1 MIDENPAADG
11 RAGVDF
17 DARPDSRRLR
27 DTPGHSR
34 HAPLPQKIGHFMRDH
49 DVKAGIAED
58 YLKSTASGGVLFQDV
73 VYVFEQFQGKIS
85 SVIENF

>member
-1 MIDENPAADG
+1 
-11 RAGVDF
+11 
-17 DARPDSRRLR
+17 
-27 DTPGHSR
+27 
-34 HAPLPQKIGHFMRDH
+34 MRDH